1 MSFPVSPK
9 ADFQRMH
16 RCAARAAAVVLL
28 LALAACG
35 SAYRAPV
42 DEAGDGP
49 LFLDAGRSHRV
60 NDGETL
66 YAVAWMYDL
75 DPVALARA
83 NNLQEPYSISAGQSL
98 TIDLRG
104 AGIENGRAART
115 AAAPAAATTAPTGVR
130 VNAVQGGTGI
140 SRAPLGGGG
149 LQRTPLPSTSPAPA
163 TAPATTTAPV
173 PAPAPTPEPVAPA
186 PVAATAA
193 PPAAAPTPAPV
204 TPAPEPAKVA
214 TAPPVTAP
222 VPTQTFTTGPINWA
236 WPGSGRIIARF
247 EESSVDR
254 KGIDLDGNKGDPV
267 KAAADGQIVYAGS
280 GLQRYGDLIIIKH
293 NDQFLSAYAHNDRIL
308 VQEGVFVKQ
317 GDTIAELGS
326 SGIDRNMLHFEI
338 RVEGTPVDPLQYL
351 PSR

>member
-1 MSFPVSPK
+1 MSVSVPLQTGLQCLTRG
-9 ADFQRMH
+9 AR
-16 RCAARAAAVVLL
+16 RAAALL
-28 LALAACG
+28 LCCALAACG

-42 DEAGDGP
+42 DDAASGP
-49 LFLDAGRSHRV
+49 RFLDTGRSHRV

-66 YAVAWMYDL
+66 YVVAWMYDL

-83 NNLQEPYSISAGQSL
+83 NNLQEPYSISSGQAL

-104 AGIENGRAART
+104 AGIDNGRAART
-115 AAAPAAATTAPTGVR
+115 AAAPAATNTAPTGVR
-130 VNAVQGGTGI
+130 VNAVQGAGGI
-140 SRAPLGGGG
+140 SRTPLGGGG
-149 LQRTPLPSTSPAPA
+149 LQRTPLPSTAPAPEPTPAPA
-163 TAPATTTAPV
+163 VPAPVTTTPPAQAPATTPITPM
-173 PAPAPTPEPVAPA
+173 PAPQPA
-186 PVAATAA
+186 V
-193 PPAAAPTPAPV
+193 
-204 TPAPEPAKVA
+204 VA

-222 VPTQTFTTGPINWA
+222 APTQALSTGPVSWA
-236 WPGSGRIIARF
+236 WPGTGRIIGRF
-247 EESSVDR
+247 EEASADR

-308 VQEGVFVKQ
+308 VQEGAFVKQ

-351 PSR
+351 PAK